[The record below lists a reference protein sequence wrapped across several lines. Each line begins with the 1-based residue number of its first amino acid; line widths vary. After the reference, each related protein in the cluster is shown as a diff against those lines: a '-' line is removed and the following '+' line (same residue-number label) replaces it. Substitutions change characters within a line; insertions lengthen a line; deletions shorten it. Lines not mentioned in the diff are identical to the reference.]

1 MAKTSTGSAP
11 KCGEWFYSLTS
22 DEQKSIGLALHGLPI
37 AIQVVGRNGERFGI
51 VHAECTCLS
60 WSRFEEALTGE
71 LGDSYRNYHA
81 TEAMWRRSRHVNQ
94 TTIPVAG
101 IDRIFVGHTKV
112 AAVLDLGNVRYID
125 TGGVFENG
133 LLTIVE
139 IGGSEAIHSI

>member
-1 MAKTSTGSAP
+1 
-11 KCGEWFYSLTS
+11 
-22 DEQKSIGLALHGLPI
+22 
-37 AIQVVGRNGERFGI
+37 
-51 VHAECTCLS
+51 
-60 WSRFEEALTGE
+60 
-71 LGDSYRNYHA
+71 
-81 TEAMWRRSRHVNQ
+81 MWRRSRHANQ

-133 LLTIVE
+133 LLTMVE